1 MSNDIYTPSLRA
13 QIITRRTY
21 NRPKD
26 DVGTI
31 FETWSETIGRV
42 LNHQRWLWERQQGNI
57 LNTEQNAELEELRA
71 LMEDRKA
78 LLSGRVLWLGGTEI
92 AKRREASMHNCSF
105 SHIET
110 IHDAVDAFWNL
121 LQGCGVGFRPIV
133 GNLNGF
139 TKPVKEIKVV
149 RSTLTVQDWEDGYR
163 GREKNEERIIK
174 AHGETTWVL
183 QVGDSA
189 EAWAKSIGKM
199 LAMKTPVDRVV
210 LDFSDIRSGG
220 IRLKGYGWISSGDT
234 TVSVA
239 FKAIAQ
245 LLSDR
250 AGKLLTRMDIL
261 DIMNHLGTT
270 LSSRRSA
277 EIGMLGYGEPEWED
291 FADAKKDH
299 YSNGKAHRGQSNN
312 TLMFSQKPAR
322 DELKSLFERI
332 VDAGGSEPGFYN
344 AEAALKRAPWFKGTN
359 PCGEILLSNK
369 NYCNLIEVNVSRFN
383 GDFQGLCRAMYL
395 AARANYRQACVD
407 LAQDPILQRAWHE
420 INEFLRLTGAGITGV
435 VGWEYC
441 PKRGMEEFELIT
453 CDTAAKS
460 LRDAAQRG
468 AHSMADELGTP
479 RSKAVTTVK
488 PSGTLGKIMDA
499 TEGAHKPLA
508 KYIINYVNFSTHDP
522 LVGTLRAANYEV
534 KPNPYDTTGVLVGL
548 PVSYESVE
556 FDKVPMVIDGVEEL
570 VEVNLESAIDQLERY
585 KWLMENYVDH
595 NCSVTISYDPSEVPV
610 IIDWLLANW
619 DSYVGVSWL
628 FRNDP
633 SKTAEDLGYP
643 YLPQTVTTKAK
654 YEAYVSQL
662 LPINIDQDT
671 GGDMLDDGG
680 CATGACP
687 IR

>member
-1 MSNDIYTPSLRA
+1 MKNDNTYLPSLRA

-21 NRPKD
+21 SRPLD
-26 DVGTI
+26 DAGTL
-31 FETWSETIGRV
+31 FETWEQTVTRVIG
-42 LNHQRWLWERQQGNI
+42 HQRWLWERAQKAS
-57 LNTEQNAELEELRA
+57 LNATQEAELEELKD
-71 LMEDRKA
+71 LMVSRKA
-78 LLSGRVLWLGGTEI
+78 LTSGRTLWLGGTDV
-92 AKRREASMHNCSF
+92 AKKREASQFNCSF
-105 SHIET
+105 SSIET
-110 IHDAVDAFWNL
+110 IHDVVDAFWNL

-139 TKPVKEIKVV
+139 TKPVKDIEVIRSNLTIK
-149 RSTLTVQDWEDGYR
+149 DWEKGVK
-163 GREKNEERIIK
+163 GREGNREAFIDGTYHLI
-174 AHGETTWVL
+174 
-183 QVGDSA
+183 VGDSA
-189 EAWAKSIGKM
+189 EAWAKAVGKL
-199 LAMKTPVDRVV
+199 LAMKSPVDRIV
-210 LDFSDIRSGG
+210 LDFSHIRAAG
-220 IRLKGYGWISSGDT
+220 IRLKGYGWISSGDA

-250 AGKLLTRMDIL
+250 AGQLLTRMDIL
-261 DIMNHLGTT
+261 DLLNHLGTT

-277 EIGMLGYGEPEWED
+277 EIALMGYGEPEWED
-291 FADAKKDH
+291 FAVAKRDH
-299 YSNGKAHRGQSNN
+299 YSNGKGHRGQSNN
-312 TLMFSQKPAR
+312 TLMFDHKPSKG
-322 DELKSLFERI
+322 DLEGLFKMI
-332 VDAGGSEPGFYN
+332 VEAGGSEPGFYN

-359 PCGEILLSNK
+359 PCGEILLGNK
-369 NYCNLIEVNVSRFN
+369 NFCNLIEVNVSRFN
-383 GDFQGLCRAMYL
+383 GDPNGLLDAMYL
-395 AARANYRQACVD
+395 AARANYRQTCANF
-407 LAQDPILQRAWHE
+407 AQDPILQRAWHE
-420 INEFLRLTGAGITGV
+420 LNEFLRLTGAGITGV

-441 PKRGMEEFELIT
+441 PKKGMDEFELIA
-453 CDTAAKS
+453 CDQMAQS
-460 LRDAAQRG
+460 LQALAQDG
-468 AHSMADELGTP
+468 AHSMADELGAP

-508 KYIINYVNFSTHDP
+508 KYIINYVNFSQHDP

-534 KPNPYDTTGVLVGL
+534 KPNPYDATSVLIGL
-548 PVSYESVE
+548 PVSYEDVE
-556 FDKVPMVIDGVEEL
+556 FDKVTMVIDGQKET
-570 VEVNLESAIDQLERY
+570 VEVNMESAIDQLERY
-585 KWLMENYVDH
+585 KWLMTNYVDH
-595 NCSVTISYDPSEVPV
+595 NCSVTISYAPSEVPG

-662 LPINIDQDT
+662 LPINIDEDT